1 MEVPSSSVPAQ
12 AGRPES
18 GTRSSAPHRRR
29 ATRYG
34 SASRSVR
41 REPKRT
47 RWSKGWEEATRPS
60 STRRAH
66 QHRVRRDPLGQA
78 PRHLRVDRVPGPQHE
93 QPAVSQPGN
102 GLPGRLQRAASAHH
116 PARARGTRDTYL
128 VRLRPG
134 ESRDLTSAIGL
145 VGAHQHLAEPGLA
158 QVTQGADQVPV
169 AVTDDDDPHL
179 PR

>member
-1 MEVPSSSVPAQ
+1 MSAATRWGRLPA
-12 AGRPES
+12 
-18 GTRSSAPHRRR
+18 SSASTESP
-29 ATRYG
+29 ALST
-34 SASRSVR
+34 SSQPSRS
-41 REPKRT
+41 P
-47 RWSKGWEEATRPS
+47 ATACLAAS
-60 STRRAH
+60 S
-66 QHRVRRDPLGQA
+66 
-78 PRHLRVDRVPGPQHE
+78 
-93 QPAVSQPGN
+93 
-102 GLPGRLQRAASAHH
+102 AASAHH

-169 AVTDDDDPHL
+169 AVTDDADPHL